1 MRMQKY
7 IFFFKL
13 QTASSDLF
21 KKSIHNYIF
30 FSNIK
35 IVFRIRMPD
44 KLLTM
49 DAIQKHIVHEKQKKR
64 HNCLIRA
71 D

>member
-13 QTASSDLF
+13 QTASPDLF

-35 IVFRIRMPD
+35 IVFRIQIPD
-44 KLLTM
+44 KIKSVYEIYIDKYVPYPT
-49 DAIQKHIVHEKQKKR
+49 
-64 HNCLIRA
+64 
-71 D
+71 